1 MDCGTTAALQQQGD
15 ADRSGSVESKSL
27 APEECTPTSPAAA
40 APSSSASGSAT
51 SIGLIST
58 TALANVQAG
67 AIKSVGGTAG
77 GTLKNTSTS
86 TVEQTGAADA
96 GTGDVGEGA
105 AQGSAP
111 ASALGATTSNLIS
124 DISTIAVTVGGSNEA
139 PITATSEN
147 QRDVRDTGIA
157 VAGTAPAPAGSVT
170 PETAVTGNTNAPVTG
185 ANAVTGDQTTSS
197 PQAAAQCAA
206 ANAAA
211 NKIEGKADKTLSVP
225 SASGQPIS
233 INIGQ
238 QARVTNVGT
247 SNGASAAQAPRASN
261 GGTSGPA
268 TGSGETGPAPAA
280 QNAAPAGGSAGADAQ
295 GLQSTNTVDN
305 KAMVD
310 VTIKGNN
317 YAPINIAIKTVT
329 TIVNNAVALVQTAAG
344 GDPTASGSTGAGAK
358 IANDVRLDST
368 AVVDVAGDNHS
379 PIKIV
384 LDIGAELWNKG
395 MALVGLG
402 GGSAEATADGLQVD
416 NLLSLLGR
424 ASVHID
430 GDNYAP
436 IDIQILLHN
445 LIYNEGLAQAQSLA
459 QTAPRTAQ
467 NVAGTAIDTARRLS
481 SGAASCLS
489 LAGSTAV
496 ANSQI
501 ANVRMPANPIVG
513 EVLAGNT
520 HIVDV
525 QGLGAAQCTTGNAEN
540 GSSGDVVVGEATT
553 VLTVVT
559 TQTAD
564 TSAKSESDEDET
576 PGDGDGSGGGGTPG
590 GGHGAGNG
598 GQPVEVVVAVTT
610 KPVVSPGKVA
620 NKGKKVVRN
629 EDVWEWQVEWVPLYV
644 IYPNRPAPARAAP
657 EAPQTETTTSMA
669 GAYTA
674 PTEPFVQTEPNANT
688 GLDLVTQLGVA
699 LLALLAFVLI
709 RILRRRLALA
719 AARKSAIDSPELS
732 APELIALPS
741 GSVEAAAE

>member
-1 MDCGTTAALQQQGD
+1 
-15 ADRSGSVESKSL
+15 
-27 APEECTPTSPAAA
+27 
-40 APSSSASGSAT
+40 
-51 SIGLIST
+51 
-58 TALANVQAG
+58 
-67 AIKSVGGTAG
+67 
-77 GTLKNTSTS
+77 
-86 TVEQTGAADA
+86 
-96 GTGDVGEGA
+96 
-105 AQGSAP
+105 
-111 ASALGATTSNLIS
+111 
-124 DISTIAVTVGGSNEA
+124 
-139 PITATSEN
+139 
-147 QRDVRDTGIA
+147 
-157 VAGTAPAPAGSVT
+157 
-170 PETAVTGNTNAPVTG
+170 
-185 ANAVTGDQTTSS
+185 
-197 PQAAAQCAA
+197 
-206 ANAAA
+206 
-211 NKIEGKADKTLSVP
+211 
-225 SASGQPIS
+225 
-233 INIGQ
+233 
-238 QARVTNVGT
+238 
-247 SNGASAAQAPRASN
+247 
-261 GGTSGPA
+261 
-268 TGSGETGPAPAA
+268 
-280 QNAAPAGGSAGADAQ
+280 
-295 GLQSTNTVDN
+295 
-305 KAMVD
+305 
-310 VTIKGNN
+310 
-317 YAPINIAIKTVT
+317 
-329 TIVNNAVALVQTAAG
+329 
-344 GDPTASGSTGAGAK
+344 
-358 IANDVRLDST
+358 
-368 AVVDVAGDNHS
+368 
-379 PIKIV
+379 
-384 LDIGAELWNKG
+384 
-395 MALVGLG
+395 
-402 GGSAEATADGLQVD
+402 
-416 NLLSLLGR
+416 
-424 ASVHID
+424 
-430 GDNYAP
+430 
-436 IDIQILLHN
+436 
-445 LIYNEGLAQAQSLA
+445 
-459 QTAPRTAQ
+459 
-467 NVAGTAIDTARRLS
+467 
-481 SGAASCLS
+481 
-489 LAGSTAV
+489 
-496 ANSQI
+496 
-501 ANVRMPANPIVG
+501 MPANPIVG